1 MFHMAN
7 TKKIIKI
14 KSSPVYDGN
23 NWLPTKL
30 LKSDDWREMDADALM
45 KCDDCGHKSTEY
57 AEHDDLIEIV
67 GLEKEEHCQVRCP
80 NCKSWYYWEVE

>member
-1 MFHMAN
+1 MASTAAPLQNKIMNAKIAEHVGIVIYRMFHMVN

-45 KCDDCGHKSTEY
+45 KCDDCGHKSTE
-57 AEHDDLIEIV
+57 
-67 GLEKEEHCQVRCP
+67 
-80 NCKSWYYWEVE
+80 

>member
-1 MFHMAN
+1 MAN
-7 TKKIIKI
+7 IKI

-23 NWLPTKL
+23 NWLPKKL

-57 AEHDDLIEIV
+57 VEHDDLIELV

-80 NCKSWYYWEVE
+80 NCKSWYYWEIE